1 MQYYQ
6 LRILC
11 ALRDKI
17 AENDTSLTG
26 HQAMDRAARGLHA
39 WVPDRVSC
47 LWRGEMADL
56 ELKYAHLS
64 NRDSL
69 ARKANREA
77 LREHIEEIQADL
89 PFPSTSP
96 SGPPIRVADR
106 FAGVRPRGR

>member
-11 ALRDKI
+11 ALRKKI
-17 AENDTSLTG
+17 AENDTSLNG
-26 HQAMDRAARGLHA
+26 HQAVDRARARMTRLGSGSRELF
-39 WVPDRVSC
+39 VE
-47 LWRGEMADL
+47 GEMADL

-64 NRDSL
+64 NRDSP

-89 PFPSTSP
+89 PFPSTPP